1 MCVALTYAYGEDGPW
16 FTSSIADMDGQDDG
30 PVPDKPDTAAAES
43 DDVEGPRQAARLA
56 RRKSA
61 IEHGRRLGGTP
72 GAMMAGAMLALQE
85 IYQGSVSD
93 EIVTISET
101 PDEPDDVDRD
111 GLSVSVD
118 GTTVAS
124 AALPATAPL
133 AKVAR
138 RRSRRRR

>member
-1 MCVALTYAYGEDGPW
+1 
-16 FTSSIADMDGQDDG
+16 MDGQDDG
-30 PVPDKPDTAAAES
+30 PVPEEPDAAAAES

-85 IYQGSVSD
+85 IYQGSASD

-124 AALPATAPL
+124 AALPVTAPL

-138 RRSRRRR
+138 RRSRRR